1 MYKSIDGLITSIV
14 YADQDHMYFPLKK
27 SLTKLIKIAERI
39 PADLLKTHM
48 AVTYTV
54 Q

>member
-1 MYKSIDGLITSIV
+1 MVKFDFEIWHF
-14 YADQDHMYFPLKK
+14 ADLQSWSPYELKK
-27 SLTKLIKIAERI
+27 SLAKLIKIAERI